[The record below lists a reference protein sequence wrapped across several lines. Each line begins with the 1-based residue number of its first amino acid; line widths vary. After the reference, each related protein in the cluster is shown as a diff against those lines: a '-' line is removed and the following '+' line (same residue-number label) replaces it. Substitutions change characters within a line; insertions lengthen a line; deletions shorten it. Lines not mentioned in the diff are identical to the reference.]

1 MVQATLDIGN
11 VILSVSALT
20 FLGFTLNP
28 LVPEL
33 GNLAN
38 DGIKYLF
45 TAPWL
50 ITFSGLTILIISLG
64 FNLLGDGIRNV
75 FDPRLRR

>member
-1 MVQATLDIGN
+1 M
-11 VILSVSALT
+11 ILTVSALT
-20 FLGFTLNP
+20 FIGLTPNAL
-28 LVPEL
+28 LPEL

-38 DGIKYLF
+38 DGSTYLF

-50 ITFSGLTILIISLG
+50 IIFSGLTILLISLG
-64 FNLLGDGIRNV
+64 FNLLGDGLRDI